1 MIKYVFLEK
10 LYLFTNIELVNVLIS
25 AYRAINY
32 LWNVEKNR
40 LIDAKKEGYSPK
52 KMSISSL
59 YIKIS
64 VKTFFICISLG
75 YTKEKETERGVDR
88 KSGHSDLISLLT
100 PHHHHHLC
108 CHSELS
114 PWQPRYEL
122 SHLWHILWSA
132 TNLSPHL
139 WPNFHAQMIAHM
151 WHIPYAHSV
160 SYRSVCLCTATSFQL
175 RISRMSF
182 LAELQRL

>member
-59 YIKIS
+59 YKIS
-64 VKTFFICISLG
+64 VKTFLFVSVWD
-75 YTKEKETERGVDR
+75 TQKR
-88 KSGHSDLISLLT
+88 KK
-100 PHHHHHLC
+100 
-108 CHSELS
+108 
-114 PWQPRYEL
+114 
-122 SHLWHILWSA
+122 
-132 TNLSPHL
+132 
-139 WPNFHAQMIAHM
+139 
-151 WHIPYAHSV
+151 
-160 SYRSVCLCTATSFQL
+160 
-175 RISRMSF
+175 
-182 LAELQRL
+182 QREG

>member
-1 MIKYVFLEK
+1 MCFTI
-10 LYLFTNIELVNVLIS
+10 YLFTNIELVNVLIS

-100 PHHHHHLC
+100 TTTTFAVTQSCL
-108 CHSELS
+108 
-114 PWQPRYEL
+114 RGNRG
-122 SHLWHILWSA
+122 
-132 TNLSPHL
+132 T
-139 WPNFHAQMIAHM
+139 
-151 WHIPYAHSV
+151 
-160 SYRSVCLCTATSFQL
+160 SYRICDTFCEVRPIYHPICDRTFMHRWL
-175 RISRMSF
+175 RICGTYHMLIPLVIEVCACAR
-182 LAELQRL
+182 LQVFN